1 MQDKSGAKGN
11 ESAIS
16 EGLKSKETVKVKD
29 MNKPHD
35 KSQRMPKGS
44 DRA

>member
-1 MQDKSGAKGN
+1 MSDKKGAKGS
-11 ESAIS
+11 ESAIN
-16 EGLKSKETVKVKD
+16 EGLRSKESVNVKN
-29 MNKPHD
+29 MYKPHD